1 MSVNTRS
8 CHFPLQGSALWQE
21 NSFLMHYPPKHMPDV
36 LLDSHIVCKQQYS
49 CHLKL
54 RYYFSLASIAVVF
67 EWEELK
73 RGHITFF
80 FFFKYKTHFS
90 HPKNLQACYIFS
102 TKVRPKRADR
112 MRGRGSTSAIISSQ
126 LSGQG
131 WKRATKLCSQNNLTR
146 DLKSLCCSFAG
157 WKMHKSCEV
166 WIFLWDTRNEAQV
179 VQTPRRPNSS
189 QSIISRN
196 FCPSPARWPQA
207 SCKTLRARVLMWFWQ
222 WDTSPTKAKHL
233 CLPSWAARCHLWST
247 ALPCWQRGR
256 EGMINQQ
263 DEKSTL
269 AQIQQRLIRSGC
281 LPWHCLSAPIS
292 KGFSL
297 LKTF

>member
-1 MSVNTRS
+1 
-8 CHFPLQGSALWQE
+8 
-21 NSFLMHYPPKHMPDV
+21 
-36 LLDSHIVCKQQYS
+36 
-49 CHLKL
+49 
-54 RYYFSLASIAVVF
+54 
-67 EWEELK
+67 
-73 RGHITFF
+73 
-80 FFFKYKTHFS
+80 
-90 HPKNLQACYIFS
+90 
-102 TKVRPKRADR
+102 
-112 MRGRGSTSAIISSQ
+112 MRGRGSTSAIVSSQ

-166 WIFLWDTRNEAQV
+166 WIFLWDTRNGAQV

-207 SCKTLRARVLMWFWQ
+207 SCKILRARALLWFWQ
-222 WDTSPTKAKHL
+222 WDTSPSKAKHL
-233 CLPSWAARCHLWST
+233 CLPSWAARCHLG
-247 ALPCWQRGR
+247 ARPFPAGR
-256 EGMINQQ
+256 EGEREWSISKMMI
-263 DEKSTL
+263 DTL
-269 AQIQQRLIRSGC
+269 AQIQQRWIWSGC

-297 LKTF
+297 LETF